1 MGAFFR
7 KLAFAAFFGV
17 AAVASAGEAPQTQPL
32 DPLAW
37 PPITHDLRPWG
48 YNWWMGSAVDA
59 GDLSREMQRYH
70 DAGLGGIHII
80 PIYGAKGAE
89 SRYVEYLSPK
99 WMELLAD
106 ELRDG
111 QRLDMGVDM
120 TTGTGWCFG
129 GPQVSGD
136 SAGLFATVVPAS
148 DPATRPANGAAGKQ
162 TEVRRKQ
169 QKVLRAVAVGAD
181 GRQVVLDL
189 KDVAADGTVRQLP
202 AGDGWRV
209 FLLLGKPGVKVK
221 RAAPGGE
228 GPMINT
234 VYAPAMDAFL
244 EPFTKAFDAP
254 GVALPRA
261 MYHDS
266 YEYHG
271 GSPAAWGEWSPD
283 FFEQFSK
290 RRGYDLA
297 EHLPE
302 LAGAGNA
309 DACARVRA
317 DYRETVSDLIAGEV
331 FPRWVAWCHAR
342 GMLVRNQAHG
352 SPTNL
357 LDFYAI
363 ADIPETEVYRD
374 KCNPLI
380 AKFASSAAHVPGHL
394 RASSE
399 TGTWLTEHWQTTL
412 ADLKREID
420 GLFVG
425 GINHIFYHGTCYSP
439 DDAAWPGWQF
449 YASSEVNPRNA
460 IWHDVPALNEYI
472 ARCQSILAAGRPDN
486 DALLYWPIHDYW
498 QSAPGLGLHLTMDN
512 TDEWFTSQPIGATAG
527 RLWKAG
533 VGFDYVSDAM
543 LANLTV
549 ENGQIKSPG
558 GSYRLIVVP
567 PTRFMP
573 VPTLRRL
580 LELADAGA
588 TVMFEGDLPQ
598 DVPGLVDLEPR
609 RASEKDLLASLKF
622 EVWEGTA
629 SRASTGAPTSG
640 PSGVRI
646 ASVGMGR
653 VVVANAGP
661 ALQVFL
667 ASVSVVPESLA
678 RHDGLVFIR
687 RDLADGAAYFICN
700 QSDQPIDDRITL
712 SRMASS
718 IVVMDPMTGRT
729 GVADADFN
737 PPSCPK
743 LRLRLEA
750 GQSIILRL
758 LQRPVPDASPRW
770 HFAAAGP
777 VAASLNGPWDVHFVE
792 GGPQLPKDYR
802 LDQLA
807 SWTQNGDPEAERF
820 AGTARYT
827 IAFDAPA
834 GDGPWVLDLGQVK
847 ESARVRLNGQDL
859 GTLIAAPFQV
869 PVASLRPA
877 GNRLEIDVT
886 NLSAN
891 RIRDLDRRKI
901 TWRIFN
907 DINYASRDYGKF
919 DASNW
924 PVRESG
930 LLGPV
935 TICREQK

>member
-1 MGAFFR
+1 MDLL
-7 KLAFAAFFGV
+7 KD
-17 AAVASAGEAPQTQPL
+17 AV
-32 DPLAW
+32 
-37 PPITHDLRPWG
+37 
-48 YNWWMGSAVDA
+48 
-59 GDLSREMQRYH
+59 RE
-70 DAGLGGIHII
+70 
-80 PIYGAKGAE
+80 
-89 SRYVEYLSPK
+89 
-99 WMELLAD
+99 
-106 ELRDG
+106 G

-129 GPQVSGD
+129 GPQISGD
-136 SAGLFATVVPAS
+136 SAGLFATVAPAT
-148 DPATRPANGAAGKQ
+148 DPATHPATTAGGKQ
-162 TEVRRKQ
+162 AEGPSTGTAQSRKKQ
-169 QKVLRAVAVGAD
+169 QKVLRAVAVNSE
-181 GRQVVLDL
+181 GRQVVLDTQ
-189 KDVAADGTVRQLP
+189 DVAADGTVRRLP

-209 FLLLGKPGVKVK
+209 FLLLGKRGADVK
-221 RAAPGGE
+221 RASPGGE
-228 GPMINT
+228 GPMLNT
-234 VYAPAMDAFL
+234 VYGPAMDAFL
-244 EPFTKAFDAP
+244 DPFTKAFAAP

-297 EHLPE
+297 DHLPE
-302 LAGAGNA
+302 LAGAGDA
-309 DACARVRA
+309 DACGRVRG
-317 DYRETVSDLIAGEV
+317 DYRETVSDLIAGDV

-363 ADIPETEVYRD
+363 ADIPETEVFRD

-498 QSAPGLGLHLTMDN
+498 QSAPGMGLHLTMDN

-549 ENGQIKSPG
+549 EQGQVKSPG
-558 GSYRLIVVP
+558 GAYRLMVVP
-567 PTRFMP
+567 PCRFMP

-588 TVMFEGDLPQ
+588 TVMFEEHLPE
-598 DVPGLVDLEPR
+598 DVPGVGDLEAR
-609 RASEKDLLASLKF
+609 RSEEKKLLESLEF
-622 EVWEGTA
+622 YTRAGTGVLPG
-629 SRASTGAPTSG
+629 SPTTAVAGSG
-640 PSGVRI
+640 HSAAARVALFGK
-646 ASVGMGR
+646 GR
-653 VVVANAGP
+653 VVVGNAGL
-661 ALQVFL
+661 ALHTSL
-667 ASVSVVPESLA
+667 EAAGIVPESLPQ
-678 RHDGLVFIR
+678 HDGIMFIR
-687 RDLADGAAYFICN
+687 RDLGDGVGYFVCN
-700 QSDQPIDDRITL
+700 QSNEPTDNRVTL
-712 SRMASS
+712 ARAAKSV
-718 IVVMDPMTGRT
+718 VVMDPMTGRT
-729 GVADADFN
+729 GMAAADFTRDGR
-737 PPSCPK
+737 PT
-743 LRLRLEA
+743 LRLRVEA
-750 GQSIILRL
+750 GQSLMLRL
-758 LQRPVPDASPRW
+758 LKHPLPEGTPRW
-770 HFAAAGP
+770 QFAVAGD
-777 VAASLNGPWDVHFVE
+777 VASTLDGPWDVHFVE
-792 GGPQLPKDYR
+792 GGPALPKDYHPAH
-802 LDQLA
+802 LG
-807 SWTQNGDPEAERF
+807 SWTQNGDAEAEPF
-820 AGTARYT
+820 AGTARYS

-834 GDGPWVLDLGQVK
+834 GDGPWVLDLGRVC
-847 ESARVRLNGQDL
+847 ESARVRLNEQDL
-859 GTLIAAPFQV
+859 GSLIAMPFQV
-869 PVASLRPA
+869 PIAALRPT
-877 GNRLEIDVT
+877 GTRLEVEIT

-891 RIRDLDRRKI
+891 RIRDLDRRKV

-907 DINYASRDYGKF
+907 NINYASRDYGQF
-919 DASNW
+919 DASTW

-935 TICREQK
+935 TVRRNGK